1 MPEPLDLLIVEDNPD
16 DARLMLLH
24 LTEEGYA
31 PRWKRVETKEAYLD
45 ALRDPPDLILAN
57 YALPGFSGPDAL
69 RLLKSAGLDIP
80 FILVSG
86 SIGEEAAIEMMRLGA
101 SDYILK
107 DRMERLGVSVRR
119 ALAEKMLR
127 FEKGIAEDT
136 LRRKRS
142 LFRKILDDFPYGIYI
157 VNRHQEI
164 EYANSK
170 FAADFGDWASCKCHE
185 FLHGRADPCPWC
197 ENAEVF
203 AGSTIERLW
212 HSDKTAKDYELASI
226 PIKNTDG
233 TISKLVV
240 FHDVTARRRAEEEI
254 RGQQNFLRTL
264 IDCMPIPVFYKDREG
279 RFLGFNKAYEDFTD
293 IPRSELIG
301 KTVMEIL
308 PSDEAAYHHRID
320 LDLIRSGGKVSYESH
335 YTNPG
340 GKRRDIAISKA
351 AFMDEKDVPEG
362 IVAAFLDVTARKR
375 AEEALR
381 ASEEQCRLL
390 AETSRDIILVHDM
403 EGRILF
409 ANKAGLD
416 YAGLKKEEAIGRS
429 ILDFVPPEWQ
439 KALLERQESR
449 SKGDLSPYLYEA
461 EFLKGT
467 GERVPVEV
475 SSAPIVRGGAVSS
488 ILIVARNITERKQAQ
503 ADAVLLQA
511 QFAQAQKMEAVGRLA
526 GGVAHDFNNML
537 TSILGFTEIAMAKLD
552 RGSPIQDDLK
562 EVRAAGKRSAEIVRQ
577 LLAFARRQPLSPRLL
592 SINETIDGMLKMLR
606 RLIGE
611 DIELAWRPQVDLWR
625 VMMDPSQ
632 IDQILANL
640 CVNARDALPQGG
652 KIAIETRNVPLDEED
667 CAGHEGLKK
676 GNFVLLAVSDN
687 GCGMD
692 KETLAKIFEP
702 FFTTKEAGRGT
713 GLGLATV
720 YGIVNQND
728 GLINVYSEPGVG
740 TTFKIYLPM
749 HPEESSREGMR
760 PEEEI
765 PKGRGETVL
774 IAEDEETVLMVAKRV
789 LEKLGYKTLAARR
802 PNEAIAIAESHTGDI
817 HLLLTDVVMPQMN
830 GKELAQRLKALR
842 PGLKVLFM
850 SGYTADA
857 IALHGIIEEGVE
869 FIQKPL
875 TSAELGKKIR
885 KMMTEV

>member
-1 MPEPLDLLIVEDNPD
+1 
-16 DARLMLLH
+16 
-24 LTEEGYA
+24 
-31 PRWKRVETKEAYLD
+31 
-45 ALRDPPDLILAN
+45 
-57 YALPGFSGPDAL
+57 
-69 RLLKSAGLDIP
+69 
-80 FILVSG
+80 
-86 SIGEEAAIEMMRLGA
+86 
-101 SDYILK
+101 
-107 DRMERLGVSVRR
+107 
-119 ALAEKMLR
+119 
-127 FEKGIAEDT
+127 
-136 LRRKRS
+136 
-142 LFRKILDDFPYGIYI
+142 
-157 VNRHQEI
+157 
-164 EYANSK
+164 
-170 FAADFGDWASCKCHE
+170 
-185 FLHGRADPCPWC
+185 
-197 ENAEVF
+197 
-203 AGSTIERLW
+203 
-212 HSDKTAKDYELASI
+212 
-226 PIKNTDG
+226 
-233 TISKLVV
+233 
-240 FHDVTARRRAEEEI
+240 
-254 RGQQNFLRTL
+254 
-264 IDCMPIPVFYKDREG
+264 
-279 RFLGFNKAYEDFTD
+279 
-293 IPRSELIG
+293 
-301 KTVMEIL
+301 
-308 PSDEAAYHHRID
+308 
-320 LDLIRSGGKVSYESH
+320 
-335 YTNPG
+335 
-340 GKRRDIAISKA
+340 
-351 AFMDEKDVPEG
+351 
-362 IVAAFLDVTARKR
+362 
-375 AEEALR
+375 
-381 ASEEQCRLL
+381 
-390 AETSRDIILVHDM
+390 M

-552 RGSPIQDDLK
+552 RGSPIQEDLK

-830 GKELAQRLKALR
+830 GKELAQRLK
-842 PGLKVLFM
+842 VLFM

>member
-1 MPEPLDLLIVEDNPD
+1 MSEPLQLIIIEDNPD
-16 DARLMLLH
+16 DAQLMLMQ
-24 LTEEGYA
+24 LTKEGYA

-45 ALRDPPDLILAN
+45 ALRNPPDLILADW
-57 YALPGFSGPDAL
+57 ALPSFSGYEAL
-69 RLLKSAGLDIP
+69 KLLKAARLDIP

-86 SIGEEAAIEMMRLGA
+86 SIGEEAAVETMRLGA

-107 DRMERLGVSVRR
+107 DRMERLGMSVRK
-119 ALAEKMLR
+119 ALAEKMLS
-127 FEKGIAEDT
+127 FEKGIAEDA
-136 LRRKRS
+136 LRRERR

-157 VNRHQEI
+157 VNSHHAI
-164 EYANSK
+164 EYANRRLT
-170 FAADFGDWASCKCHE
+170 ADFGDGPSCKCHE
-185 FLHGRADPCPWC
+185 FLHGRPDPCPWC

-203 AGSTIERLW
+203 SGRTVERLW
-212 HSDKTAKDYELASI
+212 HSDKTGKDYELVSI
-226 PIKNTDG
+226 PLKNADG
-233 TISKLVV
+233 TISKLAV
-240 FHDVTARRRAEEEI
+240 FHEITKRKRAEEEI
-254 RGQQNFLRTL
+254 SRQEDFLRTL
-264 IDCMPIPVFYKDREG
+264 IDCIPIPVFYKDKEG
-279 RFLGFNKAYEDFTD
+279 SFLGFNRAYEEFTGV
-293 IPRSELIG
+293 PRDKLIG
-301 KTVMEIL
+301 KTVVDIL
-308 PSDEAAYHHRID
+308 PSDEAAHHHRID
-320 LDLIRSGGKVSYESH
+320 LGLIKSGGKASYESH
-335 YTNPG
+335 YTNVG
-340 GKRRDIAISKA
+340 GKERDILISKA
-351 AFMDEKDVPEG
+351 AFTDEKGETAG
-362 IVAAFLDVTARKR
+362 IVAAFLDMTVRKR

-381 ASEEQCRLL
+381 ASEEQYRLL

-416 YAGLKKEEAIGRS
+416 YAGLKKEEATGRS
-429 ILDFVPPEWQ
+429 ILDFVPPEWRE
-439 KALLERQESR
+439 ALLERLESR
-449 SKGDLSPYLYEA
+449 SKGDLAPYLFEA

-475 SSAPIVRGGAVSS
+475 SSAPILRDGAVSA

-503 ADAVLLQA
+503 ADAELLQA

-537 TSILGFTEIAMAKLD
+537 SSILGFTELAMDKLD
-552 RGSPIQDDLK
+552 RASPIQEDLR

-577 LLAFARRQPLSPRLL
+577 LLAFARRQPVTPRVL

-611 DIELAWRPQVDLWR
+611 DIDLAWRPQPDLWR
-625 VMMDPSQ
+625 VMIDPSQ
-632 IDQILANL
+632 IDQILANV

-652 KIAIETRNVPLDEED
+652 KIAIETRNVTLDEED

-702 FFTTKEAGRGT
+702 FFTTKEAGKGT

-720 YGIVNQND
+720 YGIVKQND
-728 GLINVYSEPGVG
+728 GLITVYSEPGVG

-749 HPEESSREGMR
+749 HPEESESVGMR
-760 PEEEI
+760 PEEQI
-765 PKGRGETVL
+765 PQARGETVL
-774 IAEDEETVLMVAKRV
+774 IVEDEEAVLKMAKRV
-789 LEKLGYKTLAARR
+789 LEKLGYKTLAAGR
-802 PNEAIAIAESHTGDI
+802 PNKATAIAVSHTGDI

-830 GKELAQRLKALR
+830 GKELAGRIKLLR
-842 PGLKVLFM
+842 PGIKVLFM

-857 IALHGIIEEGVE
+857 IAVHGIIEEGVE

-875 TSAELGKKIR
+875 SSAELGKKIR
-885 KMMTEV
+885 KILTEE